1 MKTDLTFA
9 QLVANSRKMKV
20 PTTLRMPLGASQ
32 RPVPPNMQ
40 EDMLGR
46 PLEDFEVKELEV
58 RS

>member
-20 PTTLRMPLGASQ
+20 PITLRMPLGASQ
-32 RPVPPNMQ
+32 CPVPPNLQ